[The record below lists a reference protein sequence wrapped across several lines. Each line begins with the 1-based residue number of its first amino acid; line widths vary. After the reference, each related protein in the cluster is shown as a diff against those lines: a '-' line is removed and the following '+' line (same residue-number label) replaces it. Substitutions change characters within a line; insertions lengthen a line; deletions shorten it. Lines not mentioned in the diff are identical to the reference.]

1 MHILDASLKIINS
14 KTLATFPRAQWVKRT
29 DIYGNISVMQG
40 MPTIL
45 SPIMSEWLIL
55 YEEINA
61 SENIF
66 SCLSKKQH

>member
-1 MHILDASLKIINS
+1 
-14 KTLATFPRAQWVKRT
+14 
-29 DIYGNISVMQG
+29 MQG

-45 SPIMSEWLIL
+45 KPIMSEWLIL